1 MLRRPEKAPQGV
13 GWALPSPRPVLIDEL
28 RCRRLR
34 AQRRAHVSQST
45 VARRGGVRRPV
56 PRITAL
62 FHRLRL
68 VLAQV
73 GVECGLGGGV
83 GGVAQVVARVNR
95 AARLPRDCVRPR
107 VGGANGVCT
116 IALESVLSPELSRG
130 RPRSPEIARDHT
142 RLPPDAADGLAARIA
157 PVERVRLGDQ
167 PPVGDGRDVS
177 WTRTC
182 RGHVEEGQARPTRR
196 ASRRVCF
203 GSPRP
208 PAAPPRPYSSAR
220 RRDSHALGAEA
231 CRADA
236 AGGAAA
242 AERPAARRGEG
253 LHRRTVPSGEAKE
266 LGYESFP
273 LTHAHRSR

>member
-1 MLRRPEKAPQGV
+1 MLRRPEHAPQGV

-142 RLPPDAADGLAARIA
+142 SLPPDAADGLAARIA

-167 PPVGDGRDVS
+167 PPVGDAR
-177 WTRTC
+177 
-182 RGHVEEGQARPTRR
+182 EGSGTRR
-196 ASRRVCF
+196 
-203 GSPRP
+203 G
-208 PAAPPRPYSSAR
+208 
-220 RRDSHALGAEA
+220 GAGA
-231 CRADA
+231 ADA
-236 AGGAAA
+236 PRLSSSLFWIAAA
-242 AERPAARRGEG
+242 ARRSTSALLVGSAARFACTG
-253 LHRRTVPSGEAKE
+253 RRCLPRRCRRRS
-266 LGYESFP
+266 S
-273 LTHAHRSR
+273 RSRAACSSSRRRLTQAYGAVRRGQGVGVRELPADTHSQIKVVMMV